1 MFDLPSTLDTNPDY
15 AKAGN
20 EASGTLLGF
29 IVDCQNAGLL
39 AQGDP
44 EPLALIA
51 WSMVHGIAKLASS
64 SHLPF
69 PNNPARALRF
79 RRQPYHSSL
88 MVSGIPARPA

>member
-51 WSMVHGIAKLASS
+51 WSMVHGIAKLA
-64 SHLPF
+64 F